1 MRSKQD
7 RKKTESNLHDQN
19 ENWSDEREQQDFDH
33 NLENVVVFEDLVF
46 VGPILEQVVKNAG
59 ISQDECGESEYEKQ
73 DRHQFY

>member
-1 MRSKQD
+1 MVK
-7 RKKTESNLHDQN
+7 NLHDQN

-59 ISQDECGESEYEKQ
+59 ISQDEGGESADEKQ
-73 DRHQFY
+73 DRHQFWPEFIWFFQG